1 MRIGAL
7 RRDWEEIEKKS
18 LKFFFPERVICN
30 FFCFSFE
37 MFLK

>member
-7 RRDWEEIEKKS
+7 RRDWEEIEEES

-30 FFCFSFE
+30 FF
-37 MFLK
+37 